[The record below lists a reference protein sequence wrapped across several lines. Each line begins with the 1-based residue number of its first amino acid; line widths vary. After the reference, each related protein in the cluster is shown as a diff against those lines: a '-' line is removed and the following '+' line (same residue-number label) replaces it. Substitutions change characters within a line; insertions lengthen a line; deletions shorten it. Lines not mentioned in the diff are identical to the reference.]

1 MAPKIN
7 IDKFGSQRV
16 PSMSEFNKGATTQ
29 AEIERSISERE
40 ALIKDQN
47 RPGNHPVRR
56 D

>member
-1 MAPKIN
+1 MNPKI
-7 IDKFGSQRV
+7 IVDRFGSQRV

-40 ALIKDQN
+40 ALIKGQN
-47 RPGNHPVRR
+47 KPGNHPVRR